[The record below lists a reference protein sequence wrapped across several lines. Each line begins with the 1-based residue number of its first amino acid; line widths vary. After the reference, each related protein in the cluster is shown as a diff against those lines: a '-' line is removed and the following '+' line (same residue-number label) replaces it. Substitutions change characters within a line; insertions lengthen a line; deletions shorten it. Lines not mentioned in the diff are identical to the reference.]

1 MINQS
6 NLRKAL
12 STVLDP
18 ESGRDLVSLGV
29 IRELQTDQD
38 TICIELDIASTD
50 ESVQSSLRSSISAA
64 VRKLAA
70 ELGMRRVPELEVEFL
85 QAGSTPNP
93 LPLVRS
99 VIAVG
104 AGKGGVGKSTVSV
117 HLALALARMGRK
129 VGILDGDIY
138 GPSLPTMLGLQE
150 IPPKIDG
157 NTIIPFEK
165 DGLKI
170 VSIGRL
176 VEPEKALVWRG
187 PMAHGAFRQL
197 ALQSDWGE
205 LDHLIVDLPPGT
217 GDVPL
222 TLAQLLPLTGAVV
235 VCTPQ
240 KVAQDDARR
249 AIRMF
254 QQLGVSILG
263 VVENM
268 SGFTAPDGTTIDLF
282 GKGGAEDMAASM
294 SLPFLGRL
302 PIHPELAA
310 RGDAG
315 DPGSCHDIE
324 GLGDTLQSLGEAFDH
339 RIRMAE
345 RGEDR
350 PTLVI
355 R

>member
-29 IRELQTDQD
+29 LRELQTDQD
-38 TICIELDIASTD
+38 TIRVELDIASTD
-50 ESVQSSLRSSISAA
+50 ESVQSTLRSDISAA

>member
-1 MINQS
+1 VIPLEE
-6 NLRKAL
+6 LRQFL
-12 STVLDP
+12 STITDP
-18 ESGRDLVSLGV
+18 ESGRDLVSHGA
-29 IRELQTDQD
+29 IRDLKIDEDSVY
-38 TICIELDIASTD
+38 IELDFASKD
-50 ESVQSSLRSSISAA
+50 AEAKELLRSQIAAA
-64 VRKLAA
+64 VRKAA
-70 ELGMRRVPELEVEFL
+70 ANHGLRRIPELDLNFVDVE
-85 QAGSTPNP
+85 ATPNP
-93 LPLVRS
+93 LPMVRS

-268 SGFTAPDGTTIDLF
+268 AGFTAPDGTTIDLF
-282 GKGGAEDMAASM
+282 GRGGAEDMAASM

-315 DPGSCHDIE
+315 DPASCHE
-324 GLGDTLQSLGEAFDH
+324 LEALGDALKTLGDAFDH
-339 RIRMAE
+339 RVRMAE